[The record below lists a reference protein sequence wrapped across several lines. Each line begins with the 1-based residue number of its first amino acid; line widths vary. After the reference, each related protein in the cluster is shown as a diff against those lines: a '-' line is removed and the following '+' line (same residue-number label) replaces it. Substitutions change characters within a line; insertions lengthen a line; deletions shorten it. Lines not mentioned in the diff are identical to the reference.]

1 MARQIIAVHWKTKRT
16 FFDLRTGVFTEEVK
30 KFGKFTAA
38 TAAEKIARIADG
50 YKFTAKRH
58 HGFGGYWVAG
68 NGDTL
73 ELLPA

>member
-1 MARQIIAVHWKTKRT
+1 MARQIIAIVWKTKRT
-16 FFDLRTGVFTEEVK
+16 LFDLQTGSFTEEEK

-38 TAAEKIARIADG
+38 TAAEKITLIADG
-50 YKFTAKRH
+50 YKFAAKQH
-58 HGFGGYWVAG
+58 HGFGGYWVAE

>member
-1 MARQIIAVHWKTKRT
+1 MARQIIAVEWKTKRT
-16 FFDLRTGVFTEEVK
+16 LFDLQTGSFTEEVK

-38 TAAEKIARIADG
+38 TAAKKITRSAEG
-50 YKFTAKRH
+50 YKFTAKQH

-68 NGDTL
+68 NGDTI